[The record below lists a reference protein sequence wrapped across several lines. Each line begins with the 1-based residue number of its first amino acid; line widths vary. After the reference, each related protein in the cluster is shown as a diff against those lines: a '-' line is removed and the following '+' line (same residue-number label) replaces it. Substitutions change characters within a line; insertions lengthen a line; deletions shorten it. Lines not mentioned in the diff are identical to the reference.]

1 MSIELLKS
9 KSAITIGASTAES
22 AQLLIA
28 SITDCAVYAL
38 DSGGRIATWN
48 PGAERIKGYAPSE
61 IVGRHVSVLYT
72 SEDRKAGLPEQQLR
86 AAADGHYE
94 TESWRVRK
102 DGTRFWAS
110 VVITPLRDGRGAF
123 LGYAKVARD
132 LTERRKAEEHA
143 LAMQRARE
151 AMRIRDDFI
160 ADAKRELDTA
170 TVTIRIHLKSLRAAL
185 GSVDDRTIAAI
196 KAKAATLEWSIDRII
211 QSMNDVVAL
220 AEKAVRWLPG
230 PPK

>member
-1 MSIELLKS
+1 
-9 KSAITIGASTAES
+9 
-22 AQLLIA
+22 LLIA

-38 DSGGRIATWN
+38 DPGGHIATWN
-48 PGAERIKGYAPSE
+48 PGAERIKGYVASE

-72 SEDRKAGLPEQQLR
+72 SEDRNSGLPAQELR
-86 AAADGHYE
+86 AAADGHCE
-94 TESWRVRK
+94 TEGWRVRK

-110 VVITPLRDGRGAF
+110 VVITPVRDGRGTC

-132 LTERRKAEEHA
+132 LTERRKAEEQA

-160 ADAKRELDTA
+160 ADAKRELDMATA
-170 TVTIRIHLKSLRAAL
+170 TIRIHLKSLTAAL

-211 QSMNDVVAL
+211 QSMNAVVAL
-220 AEKAVRWLPG
+220 AEKAVRRLPR
-230 PPK
+230 PSK